1 MKFSLGYEVAKSEDI
16 HEEYQIMKR
25 QIFANVSVEHM
36 EPVLK
41 AFIEAI
47 EEPCFFILELPM
59 NEAEEKKLRKQDTD
73 PYHRVVYYIDGCT
86 KEKLLYILAS
96 SGELLIQDG
105 MSSFGFASHKTKDE
119 IFVGKYNVVTIY
131 SKKPKKFTGLLEKFG
146 IKRTKEL
153 ITAWNTFSE
162 TSFGCCKGIELHGT
176 NVYALPELYEG
187 LGIYRAEVREE

>member
-1 MKFSLGYEVAKSEDI
+1 MKFSLGYEIEQSEAI
-16 HEEYQIMKR
+16 SEEYQILKR
-25 QIFANVSVEHM
+25 QICANVSVEHL
-36 EPVLK
+36 EPLLR
-41 AFIEAI
+41 AFIEDI

-59 NEAEEKKLRKQDTD
+59 NEVEENELRKQDTD
-73 PYHRVVYYIDGCT
+73 PYHKVVYYIDGCT
-86 KEKLLYILAS
+86 KEKLLYILET

-131 SKKPKKFTGLLEKFG
+131 SKKPKKFMNLLEGFG
-146 IKRTKEL
+146 IKRTKKL

-162 TSFGCCKGIELHGT
+162 SSPGCCKRIEIHGT
-176 NVYALPELYEG
+176 DVYTLPELYEG